1 MELFT
6 HFSSFVF
13 LCTYAVL
20 DTSRRPNG
28 NTSSLSTHKIHPL
41 HKEKH
46 PNEQKLKLDH
56 QNQNHLNVDLV
67 ALCEEGNLDQVL
79 ELMGQGAFADYGI
92 YLALLHFVKN
102 ARQVFDQM
110 LDRNIASWHLMIG
123 GYTSNGLGCDGLL
136 VFPQMKQA
144 RVLSDGETFE
154 LVLTACAQ
162 AGGGG
167 LIGVEGGV
175 VVGEMAIIDK
185 VGEVIDEVA
194 VTRVIL
200 LK

>member
-28 NTSSLSTHKIHPL
+28 NTSSLSTHKIYPL

-79 ELMGQGAFADYGI
+79 ELMGQETSLPGI
-92 YLALLHFVKN
+92 
-102 ARQVFDQM
+102 
-110 LDRNIASWHLMIG
+110 LMIG

-144 RVLSDGETFE
+144 RVLSDGKTFE

-167 LIGVEGGV
+167 LIGVEGRV
-175 VVGEMAIIDK
+175 V
-185 VGEVIDEVA
+185 
-194 VTRVIL
+194 RWQ
-200 LK
+200 

>member
-28 NTSSLSTHKIHPL
+28 NTSSLSTHKIYPL

-92 YLALLHFVKN
+92 YLALLHLCE
-102 ARQVFDQM
+102 QQ
-110 LDRNIASWHLMIG
+110 
-123 GYTSNGLGCDGLL
+123 
-136 VFPQMKQA
+136 
-144 RVLSDGETFE
+144 
-154 LVLTACAQ
+154 
-162 AGGGG
+162 
-167 LIGVEGGV
+167 
-175 VVGEMAIIDK
+175 ID
-185 VGEVIDEVA
+185 
-194 VTRVIL
+194 
-200 LK
+200 